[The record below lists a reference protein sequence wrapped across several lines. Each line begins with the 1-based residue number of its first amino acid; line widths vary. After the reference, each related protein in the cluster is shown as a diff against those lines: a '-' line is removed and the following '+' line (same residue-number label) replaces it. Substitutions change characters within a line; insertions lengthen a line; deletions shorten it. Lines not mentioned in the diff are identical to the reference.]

1 LFTLDIKD
9 WLKEDE
15 RFFSMGSF
23 VSPLEQLSAPRTLY
37 TGFRKAKLKK
47 S

>member
-1 LFTLDIKD
+1 MIDFD
-9 WLKEDE
+9 WLLL
-15 RFFSMGSF
+15 
-23 VSPLEQLSAPRTLY
+23 PLLLAVVAPPEQISAPRTLY